1 MNFTEWP
8 NPDSWMDV
16 VNHLIIAVFMLL
28 ITVIPLRNGK
38 AIKDIKNQVVNG
50 HTSPLRADLD
60 KAIQAIDL
68 LKDDVASFRHAITRD
83 VNGLHSALADEEDRR
98 RQSVSDIRKYYDRRI
113 ENINHRLEDQ

>member
-16 VNHLIIAVFMLL
+16 AAYFLTAVFILL
-28 ITVIPLRNGK
+28 VTVIPLRNGK
-38 AIKDIKNQVVNG
+38 VIKDIKNQVVNG

-60 KAIQAIDL
+60 KAIEAINL

-83 VNGLHSALADEEDRR
+83 VDGLRVALADEEDRR
-98 RQSVSDIRKYYDRRI
+98 RDNISEIRKRYDRRI
-113 ENINHRLEDQ
+113 ETIHNRLDDQ